1 VAEQREAVWFLVAG
15 SLSVERAC
23 QLVDIHRSTFR
34 YVTHPADDGPLLAK
48 IKELTERHPRYGYRR
63 ISALLRRE
71 EPVNQKRIRR
81 LWRTHRL
88 QVQRVR
94 RRRTLRKPPAD
105 RLVAAYPGHIWA
117 YDFVED
123 ALVNGTPLRIL
134 TVMDE
139 FTREGLALDVDVS
152 ASAERVLG
160 VLAALVAQHGAPAHL
175 RSDNGPE
182 FVATAVKLW
191 LAQRGV
197 QTLYIDPGKPWQN
210 GKEERFNGTVRDE
223 CLNRHAFASLAEA
236 WMRLST
242 FQKEYNTVRPHS
254 SLGDLTP
261 HMFKTAWQRAQ
272 EKTQETNILA

>member
-1 VAEQREAVWFLVAG
+1 V
-15 SLSVERAC
+15 
-23 QLVDIHRSTFR
+23 
-34 YVTHPADDGPLLAK
+34 
-48 IKELTERHPRYGYRR
+48 ERHPRYGYRR
-63 ISALLRRE
+63 ISALVRRE
-71 EPVNQKRIRR
+71 ERVNQKRIRR
-81 LWRTHRL
+81 LWRKHRL

-94 RRRTLRKPPAD
+94 RRRLRRKPPP

-123 ALVNGTPLRIL
+123 ALADGTPLRIL

-139 FTREGLALDVDVS
+139 FTREGLALDVDTS
-152 ASAERVLG
+152 ASAERVIG
-160 VLAALVAQHGAPAHL
+160 VLTALVAQHGAPEHL

-191 LAQRGV
+191 LKQRGV

-223 CLNRHAFASLAEA
+223 CLNMHCFGSLAEA
-236 WMRLST
+236 WVRLSA

-254 SLGDLTP
+254 SLGDLAP
-261 HMFKTAWQRAQ
+261 LMFKTAWYETQA
-272 EKTQETNILA
+272 KTQETNIPT